1 MLLDALPCPAI
12 ALDAAGCVTW
22 SNAAAQ
28 ALLGDRLEGRAVGD
42 LAWDE
47 DGERAPIP
55 EPGICVWTLREALS
69 WKLVEVRAGAC
80 GDGGRLLLLTDIT
93 ERRKEEELVE
103 DQKDVLEAL
112 GTGRTLVEVL
122 ERIAEMLHYAHPG
135 ALCAFLDYD
144 ETGEVLRLRAA
155 PGLDAAEREA
165 LERGT
170 AGRDWIQVPI
180 HSPHGTT
187 LGVLALRLDEGQ
199 DPIEDVLNAG
209 VQLSG
214 MAIAARRADETLLHA
229 QKLESLGVLA
239 GGIAH
244 DFSNLLAASLGNLEL
259 VREQVGIAS
268 PLNPYLSRV
277 ERSTRRAADL
287 TRQLLA
293 YSGRGDLAIR
303 PVDLVPLVQD
313 TCELLKGT
321 LSSRIDLVQH
331 LAPDLPRVLADEAQ
345 LQQVVMNLAINA
357 AEAIGDIHGTID
369 ITLSHSTLDDA
380 QLERSFT
387 GQELECGEYVELRVD
402 DDGCGMDEATRA
414 RIFDPF
420 FTTKFTGRGLG
431 LAATAG
437 VVRTLRGGMFITSEP
452 GVGTSFRVLFRAT
465 HAAVS
470 TAKDPATREGLF
482 GSGRVLVVDDE
493 HDVRQLV
500 TAVLARAGFDVVQ
513 AADGVDALERY
524 RDEGP
529 FRLIVMDL
537 TMPRMGGGE
546 ALDRI
551 RDIDPDVPCLLA
563 SGYPEGASPQGDVN
577 TRFIQKPFRLA
588 HLTSIVAA
596 LLAGE
601 E

>member
-1 MLLDALPCPAI
+1 MLLDALPTPAL
-12 ALDAAGCVTW
+12 ALDASGCVSW
-22 SNAAAQ
+22 WNASAE
-28 ALLGDRLEGRAVGD
+28 ALLGEDLSGRHVED

-47 DGERAPIP
+47 DGERAAVP
-55 EPGICVWTLREALS
+55 EPGVSEWTLREAVS
-69 WKLVEVRAGAC
+69 WKIVEVRAGATA
-80 GDGGRLLLLTDIT
+80 DGGRLLLLRDIT
-93 ERRKEEELVE
+93 ERRKDEELVE

-112 GTGRTLVEVL
+112 GLGRPLEEVL
-122 ERIAEMLHYAHPG
+122 DRIAEMVHYAHPG
-135 ALCAFLDYD
+135 SLCAFLDYD

-155 PGLDAAEREA
+155 PGLDTAEREA

-170 AGRDWIQVPI
+170 AGREWIRVPI

-187 LGVLALRLDEGQ
+187 LGVLALRLDHGET
-199 DPIEDVLNAG
+199 PLEEVLGAA

-244 DFSNLLAASLGNLEL
+244 DFNNLLAAALGNLEL
-259 VREQVGIAS
+259 VREQVGLAS

-277 ERSTRRAADL
+277 ERSTRKAADL

-293 YSGRGDLAIR
+293 YSGRGDLAIH
-303 PVDLVPLVQD
+303 PVDLHAVVQD
-313 TCELLKGT
+313 TTELLGGT
-321 LSSRIDLVQH
+321 LPASIQLELELEH
-331 LAPDLPRVLADEAQ
+331 GLPRVLADEAQ
-345 LQQVVMNLAINA
+345 LQQVVMNLAMNA
-357 AEAIGDIHGTID
+357 AEAIGPEPGSIRIGLATVE
-369 ITLSHSTLDDA
+369 LDDEK
-380 QLERSFT
+380 LERSFA
-387 GQELECGEYVELRVD
+387 GQDLRPGEYVELRVD

-437 VVRTLRGGMFITSEP
+437 VVRTLRGGIFIQSEP
-452 GVGTSFRVLFRAT
+452 GVGTSFRVLFAATSQEPVRAQ
-465 HAAVS
+465 AEL
-470 TAKDPATREGLF
+470 RGGLF

-493 HDVRQLV
+493 QDVRQLV
-500 TAVLARAGFDVVQ
+500 ATVLARAGFEVVQ
-513 AADGVDALERY
+513 AADGVDAVQRY

-529 FRLIVMDL
+529 FKLIVMDL

-551 RDIDPDVPCLLA
+551 RDLDPDVPCPLA
-563 SGYPEGASPQGDVN
+563 SGDPEGASPGGDVN

-588 HLTSIVAA
+588 RLTTSVAA
-596 LLAGE
+596 LLGGE